1 MCTCASECVCIQ
13 APMFHD
19 ECRGQR
25 TIFSSWFSHLIMGSG
40 FELRSLDLYVN
51 VFVYGTIS
59 LASDICFIITFPKEI
74 QRNQEDDSVI
84 KMCNLDNLSS
94 TAETHLIIEGGDS
107 CHKIVLSHACY
118 KEGSEAC
125 IIWTNGLVFNLWCMG
140 PIMCC
145 SFTLYIA
152 LKHIR
157 LNWFL

>member
-1 MCTCASECVCIQ
+1 MCTCASGCVCIQ

-40 FELRSLDLYVN
+40 FELRPLDLDAN

-59 LASDICFIITFPKEI
+59 LTSDICFIITFPKEI
-74 QRNQEDDSVI
+74 QRNQEDDSTI
-84 KMCNLDNLSS
+84 MCNLDNLSS
-94 TAETHLIIEGGDS
+94 APETHLIIEGEDS
-107 CHKIVLSHACY
+107 CHKIVLSHVCY

-125 IIWTNGLVFNLWCMG
+125 IVLTNGLVFNLWCMG
-140 PIMCC
+140 PMMCC

-157 LNWFL
+157 LN